1 MFRLSSNALG
11 ERDGK
16 LPRKKISTT
25 KAAARRAT
33 VWSRQAAEVKLT
45 CDVVARVY
53 NILPA
58 ALHSPTRG
66 EAHVASARQL
76 AMYLAHVTFGLSLGA
91 VGRHFGR
98 DRTTAAYGCR
108 QVEDRRDNPSFD
120 LMLDHLEQALASLS
134 EVRFGSAKQVQW
146 RRSL

>member
-1 MFRLSSNALG
+1 MFELPSNALC
-11 ERDGK
+11 ERDEK
-16 LPRKKISTT
+16 LTRQGILTT
-25 KAAARRAT
+25 KAARRAA
-33 VWSRQAAEVKLT
+33 VWSQQAAEIKLT

-58 ALHSPTRG
+58 ALYSPTRG
-66 EAHVASARQL
+66 EAYIAHARQL

-108 QVEDRRDNPSFD
+108 QIEDRRDNPSFD
-120 LMLDHLEQALASLS
+120 FMLDRLEQALAILS
-134 EVRFGSAKQVQW
+134 VVRFGTSEKMQ
-146 RRSL
+146 

>member
-1 MFRLSSNALG
+1 MFELPSKKLCK
-11 ERDGK
+11 RDEK
-16 LPRKKISTT
+16 LPRQGILTT
-25 KAAARRAT
+25 KAAARRAA
-33 VWSRQAAEVKLT
+33 VWSRQVAEVKLT

-58 ALHSPTRG
+58 ALYSPTRG
-66 EAHVASARQL
+66 EAYVARARQL

-120 LMLDHLEQALASLS
+120 FMLDRLEHALAILS
-134 EVRFGSAKQVQW
+134 AVRFAALEKLQ
-146 RRSL
+146 